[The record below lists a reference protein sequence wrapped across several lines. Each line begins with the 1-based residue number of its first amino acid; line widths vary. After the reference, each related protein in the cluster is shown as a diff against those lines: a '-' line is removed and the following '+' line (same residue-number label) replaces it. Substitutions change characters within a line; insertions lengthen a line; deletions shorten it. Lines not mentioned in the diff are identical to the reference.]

1 MSRTVQN
8 ALLKR
13 GLEQAVAHRPAS
25 AVAPAGAS
33 AEASNQAEAALPGAP
48 SIVITITTDE
58 LPRALITDARGVTTP
73 HVMDYVDLLSCLDE
87 SVTIKALETD
97 PVRVVRHPPL
107 PDGALFVDTLERRG
121 GSSYVVTGVREPATH
136 PFALE
141 APSGTDDAGVSTHLV
156 ALPWVCYRAEWDRE
170 GRSVRRLSLAL
181 CSPEL
186 AGRPTGNTP
195 LYRYPFSNC
204 YTKFQGV
211 LEGVCWPD
219 KHDID
224 VGLAGIPE
232 KIVDAFFALPND
244 PRRYT
249 RDLSSN
255 APTNDYRRFLE
266 IAERE
271 GELLHDW
278 LEPAAMTVEDLHLQ
292 RRRGA

>member
-1 MSRTVQN
+1 MSRTVQS

-25 AVAPAGAS
+25 AVAPAVAPD
-33 AEASNQAEAALPGAP
+33 EASNQSEAELPAAP
-48 SIVITITTDE
+48 SIVITITAGQ

-97 PVRVVRHPPL
+97 PVRVVQHPPL

-156 ALPWVCYRAEWDRE
+156 ALPWVCYRAEWDQ
-170 GRSVRRLSLAL
+170 GNRSVRRLSLAL

-186 AGRPTGNTP
+186 TGRPARDTP

-211 LEGVCWPD
+211 LEGVCWPA

-232 KIVDAFFALPND
+232 KIVDAFFALPNN

-249 RDLSSN
+249 QDLSSN
-255 APTNDYRRFLE
+255 APTKDYRRFLE

-292 RRRGA
+292 RRRDA

>member
-1 MSRTVQN
+1 MSRT
-8 ALLKR
+8 AERAPLKR

-25 AVAPAGAS
+25 ERTGVEIP
-33 AEASNQAEAALPGAP
+33 EVPPPKLPEAP
-48 SIVITITTDE
+48 SVVITITAGE
-58 LPRALITDARGVTTP
+58 LPRALLTDARGVTTP

-97 PVRVVRHPPL
+97 PVRVVHHPPL
-107 PDGALFVDTLERRG
+107 PAGALLLDTLERRG
-121 GSSYVVTGVREPATH
+121 GCSYVVTGVCEPAIH

-141 APSGTDDAGVSTHLV
+141 APTQAGSNDGSVSTHLI
-156 ALPWVCYRAEWDRE
+156 ALPWVCYRAEWNREDR
-170 GRSVRRLSLAL
+170 GVTRLSLAL

-186 AGRPTGNTP
+186 AGRPSRDTP

-211 LEGVCWPD
+211 LEGVCWPA

-224 VGLAGIPE
+224 VGLDEIPE
-232 KIVDAFFALPND
+232 RIVDAFFALPNN
-244 PRRYT
+244 PLRYT

-255 APTNDYRRFLE
+255 APAQDYRRFLE

-271 GELLHDW
+271 GALLHDW

-292 RRRGA
+292 RRRDA